1 MDKHEY
7 LNFELSCNIMDAI
20 ARQEN
25 REKYGITEE
34 DLIGFYGE
42 NYPGRKKSKSIIS
55 YRKKKKYKLTDTEIM
70 EQLDLFK
77 SIFDDEDEAFVRIL
91 CKETDEFYSYPIK
104 ALLDKDKLFNILNS
118 HRFSTINDLMYTL
131 NTYNNMKRMATNN
144 IFTINSFA
152 IDVDFKDVIRFAKHT
167 PKQVIKILEKT
178 EFDKSVPKPNV
189 IEYGNNLRLIYIL
202 DKVYSNKDVTT
213 LVRRIC
219 NYIGERL
226 VDYGA
231 KGQPLTTFGRVLN
244 SVNSKNGKRIKA
256 MYLGQPKYIL
266 RQLQEKVLPPLPD
279 WYAEYKIKSG
289 RKKAKII
296 DFSKDFSNQAKSRKY
311 NENRISDIFKIVEY
325 FDGDID
331 GRRFLCFQIRN
342 HAKLAGYTNEEAEQL
357 MKELNNKFKRPLRW
371 NVIEQ
376 DTRNVE
382 RKQYYYKSQTFL
394 DYISITPEL
403 EELLELKG
411 FLSKTEIKR
420 RDNVA
425 NKARQKAKYRNQEG
439 LKKTEVKRRNQFIL
453 VARMELQGMSYRA
466 IAKELG
472 YSDHKGITRKINKLY
487 DKINYSEILE
497 EVKQGLYDDLQVVVG

>member
-1 MDKHEY
+1 MNKLDY
-7 LNFELSCNIMDAI
+7 LEFELNCRMMNAT
-20 ARQEN
+20 ARREN
-25 REKYGITEE
+25 RKKYGITEE
-34 DLIGFYGE
+34 DLIKFYGE
-42 NYPGRKKSKSIIS
+42 NYPGKRKTRSIKVKSE
-55 YRKKKKYKLTDTEIM
+55 KKKNKFKDEEIE

-77 SIFDDEDEAFVRIL
+77 KIFDNEDEAFIRIF
-91 CKETDEFYSYPIK
+91 CKKTHEFYSYPIK

-425 NKARQKAKYRNQEG
+425 NKARQKAKYRNKEG
-439 LKKTEVKRRNQFIL
+439 LTKTEVKRRNEFIFI
-453 VARMELQGMSYRA
+453 ARLEIQGVSYKS
-466 IAKELG
+466 IAK
-472 YSDHKGITRKINKLY
+472 SMNKDLSNMLKRLKKRF
-487 DKINYSEILE
+487 DKINYNEILE
-497 EVKQGLYDDLQVVVG
+497 EVKLGVYDNLQETIG

>member
-1 MDKHEY
+1 M
-7 LNFELSCNIMDAI
+7 
-20 ARQEN
+20 
-25 REKYGITEE
+25 
-34 DLIGFYGE
+34 
-42 NYPGRKKSKSIIS
+42 
-55 YRKKKKYKLTDTEIM
+55 
-70 EQLDLFK
+70 
-77 SIFDDEDEAFVRIL
+77 
-91 CKETDEFYSYPIK
+91 
-104 ALLDKDKLFNILNS
+104 
-118 HRFSTINDLMYTL
+118 
-131 NTYNNMKRMATNN
+131 
-144 IFTINSFA
+144 
-152 IDVDFKDVIRFAKHT
+152 
-167 PKQVIKILEKT
+167 
-178 EFDKSVPKPNV
+178 
-189 IEYGNNLRLIYIL
+189 
-202 DKVYSNKDVTT
+202 TT

-403 EELLELKG
+403 EELLELKR

-425 NKARQKAKYRNQEG
+425 
-439 LKKTEVKRRNQFIL
+439 I
-453 VARMELQGMSYRA
+453 
-466 IAKELG
+466 
-472 YSDHKGITRKINKLY
+472 
-487 DKINYSEILE
+487 
-497 EVKQGLYDDLQVVVG
+497 